1 MLFGKS
7 EKLITLIGIN
17 VRRREFCILILEI
30 FGFQDFVSWER
41 LLPSDMADLIFRL
54 QSERNDYQIRPY
66 KISVED
72 NVMNY

>member
-17 VRRREFCILILEI
+17 VRRREFCILVLEI

-41 LLPSDMADLIFRL
+41 LLPSDMVDF
-54 QSERNDYQIRPY
+54 
-66 KISVED
+66 
-72 NVMNY
+72 